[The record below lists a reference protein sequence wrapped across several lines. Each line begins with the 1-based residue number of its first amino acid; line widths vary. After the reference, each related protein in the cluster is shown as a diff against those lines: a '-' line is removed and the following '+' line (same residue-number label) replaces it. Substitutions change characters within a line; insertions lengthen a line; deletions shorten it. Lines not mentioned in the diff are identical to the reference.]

1 MQRYEIITNFAHMRE
16 SVRSIEA
23 ISLCFTAGVVT
34 GTVLFPG
41 TGVLLPALLLP
52 VLALPCLF
60 RSRLLGA
67 PESVSAGIILLTFL
81 LAGIFAARSAALPA
95 ASTIGPIERLADG
108 AAQSLRSVIGSLPFP
123 SGETAPLLSAFLTG
137 DRSGLTPQTTAL
149 FRDSGASHLLALS
162 GLHMGILYLVF
173 DALTKPLGHTPE
185 ARRLR
190 FVLLTAGTGFFT
202 LMTGAGPSV
211 VRAFLFITISETLRL
226 KQRPRSSA
234 RVYCMAL
241 LIQLVLDPSVIGS
254 LGFQLSYL
262 AMAGIFLVYP
272 ILERWYPEGSRYN
285 PLRWLWNTAALSI
298 SCQLFTAPL
307 VWMRFHTF
315 PRLFLLTNLLV
326 LPLMSALMITAVLTV
341 GLAAI
346 GLPWQPLITTTDGL
360 CRLLRWILEII
371 CGV

>member
-1 MQRYEIITNFAHMRE
+1 MRE

-41 TGVLLPALLLP
+41 TGILLPALLLP

-67 PESVSAGIILLTFL
+67 PEPVSAGIILLTFL

-137 DRSGLTPQTTAL
+137 DRSGLTPQLTAL

-241 LIQLVLDPSVIGS
+241 LIQLVLDPAVIGS
-254 LGFQLSYL
+254 LGFSCRTSPWPASSLSTPSWNGGIRKE
-262 AMAGIFLVYP
+262 AGTTP
-272 ILERWYPEGSRYN
+272 SGGCGTRQPSAS
-285 PLRWLWNTAALSI
+285 AASSPPRP
-298 SCQLFTAPL
+298 SCGCVSTPSPACF
-307 VWMRFHTF
+307 
-315 PRLFLLTNLLV
+315 
-326 LPLMSALMITAVLTV
+326 S
-341 GLAAI
+341 
-346 GLPWQPLITTTDGL
+346 
-360 CRLLRWILEII
+360 
-371 CGV
+371 

>member
-1 MQRYEIITNFAHMRE
+1 MRE

-41 TGVLLPALLLP
+41 TGILLPALLLP

-67 PESVSAGIILLTFL
+67 PEPVSAAIILLTFL
-81 LAGIFAARSAALPA
+81 LAGIFAARCAALPA

-123 SGETAPLLSAFLTG
+123 SVETAPLLSAFLTG
-137 DRSGLTPQTTAL
+137 DRSGLTPQLTAL

-211 VRAFLFITISETLRL
+211 VRAFLFITI
-226 KQRPRSSA
+226 
-234 RVYCMAL
+234 M
-241 LIQLVLDPSVIGS
+241 DPAVIGS

-298 SCQLFTAPL
+298 SCQLTTAPL

-360 CRLLRWILEII
+360 CRLLRSILEII